1 MIPEDQ
7 TPPPEPPGAQTVA
20 ELGPGDT
27 GTWVV
32 VTQRAR
38 HILDLDRRTYRREP
52 GPGSSPMLHD
62 GRTVSLT
69 RVELWPKV
77 GSVQLVWFDDPD
89 RPDSLEHWRQSST
102 IRSIQRLTAGPQQEP
117 DDGADRTQ

>member
-1 MIPEDQ
+1 MNAENQ
-7 TPPPEPPGAQTVA
+7 TPPPEPAEAQTVP

-27 GTWVV
+27 GRWVV
-32 VTQRAR
+32 ATQRAR

-62 GRTVSLT
+62 RRTVSFT
-69 RVELWPKV
+69 RIELWPKV

-89 RPDSLEHWRQSST
+89 LPDSLEHWRQSST
-102 IRSIQRLTAGPQQEP
+102 IRSIRRLMTALEQEAQ
-117 DDGADRTQ
+117 DDADWSD